1 MDTLAYN
8 DNIQDHRAIGD
19 DLGLLQRGIIKGTL
33 TSKTANTFF
42 SGFELVGQLTA
53 VEGTIYLKKDTVSAG
68 GKRDGSA
75 NSRTTRRVIVRVNSG
90 DGSLVEDF
98 ALLWNHS
105 NGFKLLGAG
114 FFTRGETMRNMK

>member
-1 MDTLAYN
+1 MDGEIPLPPSATAAPP
-8 DNIQDHRAIGD
+8 IAVKPT
-19 DLGLLQRGIIKGTL
+19 RGPYR
-33 TSKTANTFF
+33 S
-42 SGFELVGQLTA
+42 
-53 VEGTIYLKKDTVSAG
+53 
-68 GKRDGSA
+68 
-75 NSRTTRRVIVRVNSG
+75 RRVIVRVNSG